1 MAEEP
6 AVALD
11 ETFTSPNGTLSF
23 RYPTGWTV
31 ILTKNERDRGS
42 VRTTWALNDADAQ
55 LVLTLD
61 ARSYTAPAGPPPLTT
76 VLPQG
81 PVPGVL
87 DGLGAPA
94 TAVVAAT
101 PGQSWGSNGSLI
113 YGIAAGT
120 GADTTLF
127 DLRWGNYYQLSFS
140 GSQDLGRP
148 AEEAELAA
156 EAKELATSSRFRTQ
170 ILPILQSL
178 TASTPPTPDGLEDTE
193 STPAEIPA
201 PTWSAVPDTEA
212 TCVGQKYTYRN
223 LQGITCEEAKAIMQ
237 VTMDTGE
244 PYGARSHRTAD
255 YECYESSYGE
265 RLQDPSTSQFLC
277 WALDGAGTRGKVVLE
292 ADFR

>member
-1 MAEEP
+1 M
-6 AVALD
+6 ALD

-31 ILTKNERDRGS
+31 ILTKNERYRDT
-42 VRTTWALNDADAQ
+42 VHTTWALNDADAQ

-61 ARSYTAPAGPPPLTT
+61 ARSYVSPAGPPPVTT

-87 DGLGAPA
+87 DGLGTPA
-94 TAVVAAT
+94 NAVVAAT

-140 GSQDLGRP
+140 GSQDLGHP
-148 AEEAELAA
+148 AEAAELAA
-156 EAKELATSSRFRTQ
+156 EAKELAASSRFRTQ

-178 TASTPPTPDGLEDTE
+178 TASTPPIPDGQDET
-193 STPAEIPA
+193 AEIPA
-201 PTWSAVPDTEA
+201 PAWSQVPDAEA
-212 TCVGQKYTYRN
+212 TCVGLKYTYRN

-265 RLQDPSTSQFLC
+265 RRDGTITSQFLC
-277 WALDGAGTRGKVVLE
+277 WALDGEGIRGEVVLE
-292 ADFR
+292 ADYR